1 MQRWCKKI
9 VNMRETADAAVAIVH
24 ARETNSVLLLR
35 RSERADD
42 PWSGH
47 WSLPGGGCEDCDEDA
62 LEAAL
67 RELAEET
74 GIQLSREALRAAL
87 PVAYARTGTGPS
99 VTVAPFVFSIEGE
112 LPVVLDPRE
121 AVDACWIPVATLLD
135 PAQHSMRSIPGMP
148 AEALFPS
155 LELGS
160 MPLWG
165 FTYRLL
171 SDWLGVAPGGQ
182 TGT

>member
-1 MQRWCKKI
+1 MNQ
-9 VNMRETADAAVAIVH
+9 ADAAVAIVH
-24 ARETNSVLLLR
+24 ARTQDSVLLLR

-47 WSLPGGGCEDCDEDA
+47 WSLPGGGCEHGDSDA
-62 LEAAL
+62 IETAL

-74 GIQLSREALRAAL
+74 GIRLSREALRSAL
-87 PVAYARTGTGPS
+87 PMSYARSRTGPN
-99 VTVAPFVFSIEGE
+99 VAVAPYVFEVDTE
-112 LPVVLDPRE
+112 LPVILDPRE
-121 AVDACWIPVATLLD
+121 AVEACWFRIATLRD
-135 PAQHSMRSIPGMP
+135 AAKHCMRAIPEMP
-148 AEALFPS
+148 AELLFPCV
-155 LELGS
+155 ELGS

-171 SDWLGVAPGGQ
+171 SDWLGIAPAGQ